1 MNKQIRMMEK
11 AFPSF
16 HAKKY
21 FATTDK
27 TQIPL
32 REFVLMLRKG
42 EKNAERGKR

>member
-1 MNKQIRMMEK
+1 MNKRVRMMEK

-27 TQIPL
+27 TQIPF
-32 REFVLMLRKG
+32 RDFVAMLRKG
-42 EKNAERGKR
+42 AKNASRN